1 MNQTEQTK
9 NQIPLEIKVAEA
21 TKLLKAYGLAGEVVF
36 MSRESVERLCG
47 PPVESRRISQ
57 QAELEHIL
65 KTTGRFPYVVFAFVG
80 AGGAVCVPDA
90 NYYVRDGLYDVHVV
104 RCTDGGLCA
113 EVANNV
119 AAVFRV
125 PLPKEALLRLAD
137 EQTLCQRHVLP
148 PHLCR
153 ASQQP
158 ETATEVHTTADEPT
172 LTPPPPPQ
180 PAPMQAKPSSM
191 AAAKIKETIQ
201 QLMQKQTPKTEE
213 PETSPVPETPDLKT
227 MLKANGL
234 GWLTPV
240 VDDATTAAAVRF
252 AFEKKELLD
261 ALRDPEKREDLVKV
275 ARGAPQAPS
284 LPGLEKWPTKDR
296 QKLAELVS
304 QSTDLYDFAT
314 KFTEYLFGEDCTAD
328 VVRYIL
334 TLAEQNSGLDCR
346 TAAKK
351 LKW

>member
-1 MNQTEQTK
+1 MSQTEQTK
-9 NQIPLEIKVAEA
+9 TQVPLEIKVAEA

-36 MSRESVERLCG
+36 MSREAVEKLCG

-57 QAELEHIL
+57 QAELENIL
-65 KTTGRFPYVVFAFVG
+65 RTTGRFPYVVFAFVG
-80 AGGAVCVPDA
+80 EGGAVCVPDA
-90 NYYVRDGLYDVHVV
+90 NYYVRDGLYDVHIV

-137 EQTLCQRHVLP
+137 EQTLCHRHVLP
-148 PHLCR
+148 PHMCR
-153 ASQQP
+153 PRTEPTHEQI
-158 ETATEVHTTADEPT
+158 TATTEEPPT
-172 LTPPPPPQ
+172 PPPPPPQ
-180 PAPMQAKPSSM
+180 PAPARPSSM
-191 AAAKIKETIQ
+191 AATRIKETIQ
-201 QLMQKQTPKTEE
+201 QLMQQQRTAETPKAEE
-213 PETSPVPETPDLKT
+213 PEPAPEEPDLKA

-240 VDDATTAAAVRF
+240 VDDAATAASVRF
-252 AFEKKELLD
+252 VLENKELLE
-261 ALRDPEKREDLVKV
+261 ALRDPVRREDLIKA
-275 ARGAPQAPS
+275 ARGGIAPG
-284 LPGLEKWPTKDR
+284 LPGLEKWPAKDR

-304 QSTDLYDFAT
+304 QSTDLYDFAS
-314 KFTEYLFGEDCTAD
+314 KFSAYLFGEDCTAD
-328 VVRYIL
+328 VVRFIL